1 MTPEKRF
8 KYEHLYRRIG
18 FFTYSSVFLLFF
30 LGSLVRATGSG
41 MGCPD
46 WPRCFGMLAPPLSE
60 EALPENYQEVFLE
73 KRIKKL
79 ERFVGALEKVGL
91 EEKAAKIRQDKSL
104 LLPEEFDATKAWIE
118 YINRLFGVLSGLF
131 ALIFFGLGF
140 RLKIARGWLILGM
153 IFLLLNGWLG
163 SYVVATNL
171 LPGLVSLH
179 FMLSFICLF
188 AFMKA
193 SDVSKSLITEHSQN
207 NRTQW
212 VFLTG
217 LLFIIVIL
225 GTWSREQVE
234 LLKSTNSLVE
244 LGGSTLNIHS
254 MDILFVIH
262 RYSPLLIGLFGFFMF
277 RQSQLKAFKSHGF
290 WLFILSLIQIL
301 LGIVHIMFVVPKWT
315 QILHVVL
322 GSGLLTYIF
331 AVTMSYR
338 YPQRGKN

>member
-1 MTPEKRF
+1 MTLEKRL
-8 KYEHLYRRIG
+8 KTEHLYRRIG
-18 FFTYSSVFLLFF
+18 FLTYSSVFLLFF

-60 EALPENYQEVFLE
+60 EALPDNYQEVFLE

-79 ERFVGALEKVGL
+79 ERFVGALEKIGL
-91 EEKAAKIRQDKSL
+91 EQKAAEIRQDKSL

-131 ALIFFGLGF
+131 ALVFFWLGF
-140 RLKIARGWLILGM
+140 RLKLARGWLILGM

-188 AFMKA
+188 AFIKA
-193 SDVSKSLITEHSQN
+193 SDVSKSLLPVHSQN
-207 NRTQW
+207 NQTQW
-212 VFLTG
+212 IFLTG
-217 LLFIIVIL
+217 LLFVIVIL

-234 LLKSTNSLVE
+234 MLKAAGNFAES
-244 LGGSTLNIHS
+244 GGSMLNIHS
-254 MDILFVIH
+254 MDVLFAIH
-262 RYSPLLIGLFGFFMF
+262 RYSPILVGLFGFFMF
-277 RQSQLKAFKSHGF
+277 RQTQLKGTESHA
-290 WLFILSLIQIL
+290 FILFTLSVAQIL
-301 LGIVHIMFVVPKWT
+301 LGIIHIVFLVPIWT

-331 AVTMSYR
+331 VVTLAYR
-338 YPQRGKN
+338 HPHRG

>member
-1 MTPEKRF
+1 MTPAKRF
-8 KYEHLYRRIG
+8 KLEHFYRRIG
-18 FFTYSSVFLLFF
+18 FLTYSSVFLLFF

-60 EALPENYQEVFLE
+60 EALPKNYQEVFLE

-91 EEKAAKIRQDKSL
+91 EKKAAIIRKDKSL
-104 LLPEEFDATKAWIE
+104 LVPEEFDATKAWIE

-131 ALIFFGLGF
+131 ALIYFGLGF
-140 RLKIARGWLILGM
+140 RLKIARGWLVVGM

-193 SDVSKSLITEHSQN
+193 SDVSKSLFPVHSQN

-217 LLFIIVIL
+217 LLFVIVIL
-225 GTWSREQVE
+225 GTWGREQVE
-234 LLKSTNSLVE
+234 ILKATGNLVE
-244 LGGSTLNIHS
+244 SNGGMLNIHS
-254 MDILFVIH
+254 MDILFAVH
-262 RYSPLLIGLFGFFMF
+262 RYSPVVIGVFGFLMF
-277 RQSQLKAFKSHGF
+277 RQSQLKPTESHGF
-290 WLFILSLIQIL
+290 WLFVMSLVQIS
-301 LGIVHIMFVVPKWT
+301 LGAVHIVFVVPIWT

-331 AVTMSYR
+331 AVTLSFR
-338 YPQRGKN
+338 HLQRR

>member
-1 MTPEKRF
+1 
-8 KYEHLYRRIG
+8 
-18 FFTYSSVFLLFF
+18 
-30 LGSLVRATGSG
+30 
-41 MGCPD
+41 
-46 WPRCFGMLAPPLSE
+46 LSE
-60 EALPENYQEVFLE
+60 EKLPENYQEVFLQ

-91 EEKAAKIRQDKSL
+91 DQKAAKIRQDKSL

-131 ALIFFGLGF
+131 ALIFFWLGF

-193 SDVSKSLITEHSQN
+193 SDVSKSLLTIHSQN

-217 LLFIIVIL
+217 LLFVIVIL
-225 GTWSREQVE
+225 GTWGREQVE
-234 LLKSTNSLVE
+234 MLKSTGNLIE
-244 LGGSTLNIHS
+244 LGGSMLNIHS
-254 MDILFVIH
+254 MDILFAVH
-262 RYSPLLIGLFGFFMF
+262 RYSPLLVGLYGFLMY
-277 RQSQLKAFKSHGF
+277 RQSQMKAFKSHGF
-290 WLFILSLIQIL
+290 WLFILSLTQIS
-301 LGIVHIMFVVPKWT
+301 LGAIHIVFVVPIWT

-338 YPQRGKN
+338 HPQRGKN

>member
-8 KYEHLYRRIG
+8 KLEQLYRRIG
-18 FFTYSSVFLLFF
+18 FLTYSSVFLLFF

-60 EALPENYQEVFLE
+60 DALPENYQDVFLE

-79 ERFVGALEKVGL
+79 DRFVGALEKVGL
-91 EEKAAKIRQDKSL
+91 EKKAAQIREDKSL
-104 LLPEEFDATKAWIE
+104 LLPEKFDATKAWIE

-131 ALIFFGLGF
+131 ALIYFGLGY
-140 RLKIARGWLILGM
+140 RLKIARGWLVVGM

-193 SDVSKSLITEHSQN
+193 SDVSKTLLPVHTQN

-217 LLFIIVIL
+217 LLFVIVIL
-225 GTWSREQVE
+225 GTWGREQVE
-234 LLKSTNSLVE
+234 MLKATSNLVE
-244 LGGSTLNIHS
+244 EGGSMLNIHA
-254 MDILFVIH
+254 MDVLFAMH
-262 RYSPLLIGLFGFFMF
+262 RYSPAIIAFFGFMMF
-277 RQSQLKAFKSHGF
+277 RQSQLKRNESHGF
-290 WLFILSLIQIL
+290 WLFLLSVVQIS
-301 LGIVHIMFVVPKWT
+301 LGAVHIVFVVPIWT

-331 AVTMSYR
+331 AVTLSYR
-338 YPQRGKN
+338 LPKEG

>member
-8 KYEHLYRRIG
+8 KFENLYRRIG

-91 EEKAAKIRQDKSL
+91 EQKAAKIRQDRSL

-131 ALIFFGLGF
+131 ALLFFWLGF
-140 RLKIARGWLILGM
+140 RLKLARGWLILGM

-193 SDVSKSLITEHSQN
+193 SDVSKSLLPPHSQN
-207 NRTQW
+207 NQIQW
-212 VFLTG
+212 IFLTG
-217 LLFIIVIL
+217 LLFVIVIL

-234 LLKSTNSLVE
+234 LLKATGNIAE
-244 LGGSTLNIHS
+244 TGGTMLNIQS

-262 RYSPLLIGLFGFFMF
+262 RYSPVMVGLFGFYMF
-277 RQSQLKAFKSHGF
+277 RQTQLKRIESHA
-290 WLFILSLIQIL
+290 FILFTLSVAQIL
-301 LGIVHIMFVVPKWT
+301 LGVIHIVFLVPIWT

-331 AVTMSYR
+331 AVSLSYR
-338 YPQRGKN
+338 HPQTG

>member
-1 MTPEKRF
+1 LFLKKR
-8 KYEHLYRRIG
+8 
-18 FFTYSSVFLLFF
+18 
-30 LGSLVRATGSG
+30 
-41 MGCPD
+41 
-46 WPRCFGMLAPPLSE
+46 
-60 EALPENYQEVFLE
+60 
-73 KRIKKL
+73 
-79 ERFVGALEKVGL
+79 LEKVQRFAKVLNGL
-91 EEKAAKIRQDKSL
+91 GMHERAQL
-104 LLPEEFDATKAWIE
+104 LLTDPSVQGPEAFDPVKAWIE

-131 ALIFFGLGF
+131 ALIFFWLGF

-193 SDVSKSLITEHSQN
+193 SDVSKPLIPIHSQN

-217 LLFIIVIL
+217 LLFVIVIL
-225 GTWSREQVE
+225 GTWGREQVE
-234 LLKSTNSLVE
+234 MLKSTGDLADS
-244 LGGSTLNIHS
+244 GGSMLNIHS
-254 MDILFVIH
+254 MDILFTVH
-262 RYSPLLIGLFGFFMF
+262 RYSPLLVGLYGFLMF
-277 RQSQLKAFKSHGF
+277 RQCQLRAKESHAFVM
-290 WLFILSLIQIL
+290 LLLSVFQIL
-301 LGIVHIMFVVPKWT
+301 LGAIHILFLVPIWT

-338 YPQRGKN
+338 HPQREKN

>member
-1 MTPEKRF
+1 MTPDKRF
-8 KYEHLYRRIG
+8 KLEHLYRRIG

-91 EEKAAKIRQDKSL
+91 DQKAAKIRQDKSL

-131 ALIFFGLGF
+131 ALIFFWLGF

-193 SDVSKSLITEHSQN
+193 SDVSKPLIPIHSQN

-217 LLFIIVIL
+217 LLFVIVIL
-225 GTWSREQVE
+225 GTWGREQVE
-234 LLKSTNSLVE
+234 MLKSTGDLADS
-244 LGGSTLNIHS
+244 GGSMLNIHS
-254 MDILFVIH
+254 MDILFTVH
-262 RYSPLLIGLFGFFMF
+262 RYSPLLVGLYGFLMF
-277 RQSQLKAFKSHGF
+277 RQCQLRAKESHAFVM
-290 WLFILSLIQIL
+290 LLLSVFQIL
-301 LGIVHIMFVVPKWT
+301 LGAIHILFLVPIWT

-338 YPQRGKN
+338 HPQRGKN

>member
-8 KYEHLYRRIG
+8 KLEHLYRRIG
-18 FFTYSSVFLLFF
+18 FLTYSSVFLLFF

-60 EALPENYQEVFLE
+60 DALPENYQGVFLE

-79 ERFVGALEKVGL
+79 DRFVGALEKVGL
-91 EEKAAKIRQDKSL
+91 EKKAAQIREDKSL
-104 LLPEEFDATKAWIE
+104 LLPEKFDATKAWIE

-131 ALIFFGLGF
+131 ALIYFGLGY
-140 RLKIARGWLILGM
+140 RLKIARGWLVVGM

-193 SDVSKSLITEHSQN
+193 SDVSKTLLPVHSQN

-217 LLFIIVIL
+217 LLFVIVIL
-225 GTWSREQVE
+225 GTWGREQVE
-234 LLKSTNSLVE
+234 MLKATSNLVE
-244 LGGSTLNIHS
+244 EGGSMLNIHA
-254 MDILFVIH
+254 MDVLFAMH
-262 RYSPLLIGLFGFFMF
+262 RYSPAIIAFFGFMMF
-277 RQSQLKAFKSHGF
+277 RQSQLKRNESHGF
-290 WLFILSLIQIL
+290 WLFLLSVVQIS
-301 LGIVHIMFVVPKWT
+301 LGAVHIVFVVPIWT

-331 AVTMSYR
+331 AVTLSYR
-338 YPQRGKN
+338 LPQEG

>member
-8 KYEHLYRRIG
+8 KLEHLYRRIG
-18 FFTYSSVFLLFF
+18 FLTYSSVFLLFF

-60 EALPENYQEVFLE
+60 DALPENYQDVFLE

-79 ERFVGALEKVGL
+79 DRFVGALEKVGL
-91 EEKAAKIRQDKSL
+91 EKKAAQIREDKSL
-104 LLPEEFDATKAWIE
+104 LLPEKFDATKAWIE

-131 ALIFFGLGF
+131 ALIYFGLGY
-140 RLKIARGWLILGM
+140 RLKIARGWLVVGM

-193 SDVSKSLITEHSQN
+193 SDVSKTLLPVHSQN

-217 LLFIIVIL
+217 LLFVIVIL
-225 GTWSREQVE
+225 GTWGREQVE
-234 LLKSTNSLVE
+234 MLKATSNLVE
-244 LGGSTLNIHS
+244 EGGSMLNIHA
-254 MDILFVIH
+254 MDVLFAMH
-262 RYSPLLIGLFGFFMF
+262 RYSPAIIAFFGFMMF
-277 RQSQLKAFKSHGF
+277 RQSQLKRNESHGF
-290 WLFILSLIQIL
+290 WLFLLSVVQIS
-301 LGIVHIMFVVPKWT
+301 LGAVHIVFVVPIWT

-331 AVTMSYR
+331 AVTLSYR
-338 YPQRGKN
+338 LPQEG

>member
-1 MTPEKRF
+1 
-8 KYEHLYRRIG
+8 
-18 FFTYSSVFLLFF
+18 
-30 LGSLVRATGSG
+30 

-79 ERFVGALEKVGL
+79 ERFVGALEKIGL
-91 EEKAAKIRQDKSL
+91 EKKAAEIRQDKSL

-131 ALIFFGLGF
+131 ALGFFWLGF
-140 RLKIARGWLILGM
+140 RLKLARGWLILGM

-188 AFMKA
+188 AFLKA
-193 SDVSKSLITEHSQN
+193 SDVSKSLLPLHSQN
-207 NRTQW
+207 NQTQW
-212 VFLTG
+212 IFLTG
-217 LLFIIVIL
+217 LLFVIVIL

-234 LLKSTNSLVE
+234 MLKATGNIVE
-244 LGGSTLNIHS
+244 AGGSMLNIHS
-254 MDILFVIH
+254 MDILFAIH
-262 RYSPLLIGLFGFFMF
+262 RYSPVLVGLFGFFMF
-277 RQSQLKAFKSHGF
+277 RQTQLNGIESHA
-290 WLFILSLIQIL
+290 FILFTLSAAQIL
-301 LGIVHIMFVVPKWT
+301 LGIIHIAFLVPIWT

-331 AVTMSYR
+331 VVTLAYR
-338 YPQRGKN
+338 HPHRG